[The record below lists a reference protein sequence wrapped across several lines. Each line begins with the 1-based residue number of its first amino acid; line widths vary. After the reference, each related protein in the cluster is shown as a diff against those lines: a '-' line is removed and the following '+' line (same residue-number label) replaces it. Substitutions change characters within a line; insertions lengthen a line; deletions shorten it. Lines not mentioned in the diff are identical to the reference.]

1 MSSFIVI
8 PKKIFA
14 ISFAFLILVLP
25 NKINKT
31 DDISAF
37 EIADLSSVFSQA
49 AVSELC
55 HNSKNRRRLVRAK
68 HIKLKKCF
76 AQG

>member
-1 MSSFIVI
+1 MVKATLITLFI
-8 PKKIFA
+8 
-14 ISFAFLILVLP
+14 ISPYFP
-25 NKINKT
+25 SCQSKINKT

>member
-1 MSSFIVI
+1 MVKATLITLFI
-8 PKKIFA
+8 
-14 ISFAFLILVLP
+14 ISPYFP
-25 NKINKT
+25 SCQSKINKT

-37 EIADLSSVFSQA
+37 EIADLSSVFLQA

-55 HNSKNRRRLVRAK
+55 HNSKKQAAACEGK
-68 HIKLKKCF
+68 TYKAQKCF